1 MPHSARKKSESGYY
15 HVVPKGIA
23 DQIIFEDDEDRALYV
38 ELLRKAK
45 AETGIRLHAY
55 CLMSNHTHLVIEDEH
70 DRLAEAM
77 KYLHERYAMHY
88 AEKIGRTGGIFR
100 KPYWSEPIDTDGYL
114 LCAVRYTH
122 ANPAAAGICPASVY
136 EWSSARD
143 YLGRAGGIAD
153 TSMVLEMLG
162 GKDGFIEFS
171 KMSNAT
177 AFPFPGSRLKAHLS
191 DDEAVRIAREVL
203 GRDNINLAK
212 ASPEERGAALQLL
225 AERGFTTRQV
235 SRICGLGK
243 STVARFS

>member
-88 AEKIGRTGGIFR
+88 AEKMVPPGWTEPANLSTLGWFIAMTAVGRVMNGDPIAS
-100 KPYWSEPIDTDGYL
+100 SESDT
-114 LCAVRYTH
+114 
-122 ANPAAAGICPASVY
+122 
-136 EWSSARD
+136 
-143 YLGRAGGIAD
+143 
-153 TSMVLEMLG
+153 
-162 GKDGFIEFS
+162 
-171 KMSNAT
+171 
-177 AFPFPGSRLKAHLS
+177 
-191 DDEAVRIAREVL
+191 
-203 GRDNINLAK
+203 
-212 ASPEERGAALQLL
+212 LQL
-225 AERGFTTRQV
+225 AV
-235 SRICGLGK
+235 PPRISGP
-243 STVARFS
+243 